1 MHLFCTYFALVL
13 HLFYVY
19 ICTINLGVKKM
30 TVSDMVKALGTPEYV
45 AFSLGVSRRTI
56 FYWMSSNQINRGNRL
71 DFLKMLKKAGYKMTL
86 KDLNDLQP
94 TKEEVIK

>member
-1 MHLFCTYFALVL
+1 M
-13 HLFYVY
+13 
-19 ICTINLGVKKM
+19 N
-30 TVSDMVKALGTPEYV
+30 TVSDMVKALGTVEYV
-45 AFSLGVSRRTI
+45 ACALGVSRRTV

-94 TKEEVIK
+94 TKRVVSK

>member
-1 MHLFCTYFALVL
+1 
-13 HLFYVY
+13 VY

-94 TKEEVIK
+94 KKEVAK